1 MHNRITVTENIYRQ
15 PLLVVFF
22 IAVRKDDNMID
33 LKQGDC
39 LELMKEI
46 PDKSVDMVLCDLPY
60 GTTKCRWD
68 NVLPFDKLWE
78 QYHRIIKDKGAIVLF
93 ATEPFTSTMICSNI
107 KEFREKITWIK
118 HRASNW
124 ANAKRRHLK
133 YTEDIII
140 FGSGQPTYNRQM
152 EPRKSRRVAEAQ
164 KNNWTMTNNNTS
176 QVSFSPKQTKNV
188 SSLNWDKDYKN
199 PMDYIKCPSVVNNSH
214 EKVNHPTQKPVK
226 LLTNLIKTY
235 THEGELVLDNTMGSG
250 STGVACVNT
259 KRDFIGM
266 ELDEEYFHIAEK
278 RIQEAQSE
286 IRLDV

>member
-1 MHNRITVTENIYRQ
+1 
-15 PLLVVFF
+15 
-22 IAVRKDDNMID
+22 MID
-33 LKQGDC
+33 LRQGDC

-78 QYHRIIKDKGAIVLF
+78 QYHRVIKDKGAIVLF

-118 HRASNW
+118 HRPSNF

-133 YTEDIII
+133 YTEDVVV
-140 FGSGQPTYNRQM
+140 FGNGQPTYNRQM
-152 EPRKSRRVAEAQ
+152 VPRTSRRILEAQ
-164 KNNWTMTNNNTS
+164 KGNSKQHSTAS
-176 QVSFSPKQTKNV
+176 EVSFVTQSEPQSWHV
-188 SSLNWDKDYKN
+188 YDPDYKN
-199 PMDYIKCPSVVNNSH
+199 PMDYIECPSVVNNSH

-235 THEGELVLDNTMGSG
+235 TNEGELVLDNTMGSG
-250 STGVACVNT
+250 STGVACINT

-266 ELDEEYFHIAEK
+266 ELDQEYFHIAEK